1 MRYTHKVVITITSEG
16 DKPNINM
23 AVEWDPLLT
32 DEAAQEQGF
41 VPASYRV
48 AETLLLGLD
57 HIIDP
62 DSIIEIAEEDL
73 GLNRTLN

>member
-1 MRYTHKVVITITSEG
+1 MRVTHKVVITITSEG
-16 DKPNINM
+16 DKPNVNM

-41 VPASYRV
+41 VPASYKV
-48 AETLLLGLD
+48 AEALLLGLD
-57 HIIDP
+57 NVIDP
-62 DSIIEIAEEDL
+62 NSLAEITEEDL